1 MIAMSPAES
10 EVAPKTIGGT
20 TSGVLSCKEEITNH
34 NRLII
39 AMSDLGGSDF
49 ERGLFLSLLVAKVKY
64 FSDLAFLKL
73 TV

>member
-20 TSGVLSCKEEITNH
+20 TSGVLSCKEEITNQ

-39 AMSDLGGSDF
+39 SMSDLDGSDF
-49 ERGLFLSLLVAKVKY
+49 ERGLFMSL
-64 FSDLAFLKL
+64 
-73 TV
+73 